1 LQNLRSVEQAT
12 PLLVREP
19 VDDVLVLE
27 DLSQRTPAVVLAN
40 DVLGDSF
47 FCRRALEEEGEE
59 VSQRHRDDCI
69 LTPVKRRDVP
79 GRVAERVLD
88 GVDDQGNEE
97 RVVFWIERRPGAL
110 WTVGRAVN
118 PHLRR
123 VHEQRADDVIFEG
136 YDLAEA
142 LERAND
148 ALEDDVRVLEEDGG
162 AADVK
167 PFTRKEVLPLLERF
181 FFGR

>member
-1 LQNLRSVEQAT
+1 
-12 PLLVREP
+12 
-19 VDDVLVLE
+19 
-27 DLSQRTPAVVLAN
+27 
-40 DVLGDSF
+40 
-47 FCRRALEEEGEE
+47 
-59 VSQRHRDDCI
+59 
-69 LTPVKRRDVP
+69 VP

-88 GVDDQGNEE
+88 GVDDQGNDE
-97 RVVFWIERRPGAL
+97 RVVYWIERRPGAL

-167 PFTRKEVLPLLERF
+167 PFTRKEVLPILERF